1 MRLVVT
7 YMALVNIACIII
19 HLDMEFRERAL
30 SILDRGRF
38 ISMYGKHLDMLFPC
52 QEIGSL
58 RKPSWLLEYVKQ
70 NKVSEEE
77 KEKVRNDAAFL
88 NIKLLEDIGLDIVY
102 DGEVRRVEMYE
113 YPIRHIIGFVFAGEV
128 RSFDNKY
135 YKKARCLNR
144 VMLRENY
151 HLKEFLFVKEH
162 AKKDVK
168 IPITG
173 AYTLADWSYNEY
185 YNSKEDFV
193 MELARSVV
201 RPLIL
206 DLVKHG
212 ARIIQID
219 EPAATTHPS
228 EMHLVVE
235 ATNECIKG
243 IDAKFIMHICYS
255 GNEYRALIPY
265 AMDMDI
271 HQFALEFANRDTWN
285 LGLDD
290 DSRKGYRVLKEFKEY
305 GYNKEIGLGVIDVHV
320 NNIESPEL
328 VRDRILYAANILGAE
343 KIYVNPDCG
352 LRTRSRD
359 VAVSKLRSMVQGAML
374 ARSALEGR

>member
-1 MRLVVT
+1 
-7 YMALVNIACIII
+7 
-19 HLDMEFRERAL
+19 
-30 SILDRGRF
+30 
-38 ISMYGKHLDMLFPC
+38 MYGKHLDMLFPC

-206 DLVKHG
+206 DLVRHG

-305 GYNKEIGLGVIDVHV
+305 GYNKEIGLGVVDVHV